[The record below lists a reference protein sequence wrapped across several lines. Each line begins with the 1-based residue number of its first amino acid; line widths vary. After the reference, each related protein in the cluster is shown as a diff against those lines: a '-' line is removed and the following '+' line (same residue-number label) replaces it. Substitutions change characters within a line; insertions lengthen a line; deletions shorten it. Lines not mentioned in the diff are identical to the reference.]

1 MSWPG
6 SLSLHPLSVLTAS
19 TVCLCSNLNLH
30 AGWLS
35 SCTWIRGG
43 LGGHRQHS
51 SAHESEPNILPS
63 PKCPSFPLIHIS
75 GGGGTPSA
83 PGNIAS
89 PGLPSRAPI
98 HSLRS
103 SHFWEVSTISRKFL
117 ASVPPPPSPVSI
129 YGLFPSR
136 ASACFSASGSSPC
149 PASSI
154 ISTTSFLRSQYTAL
168 ILSRN

>member
-63 PKCPSFPLIHIS
+63 PKCPSLPLIHIS
-75 GGGGTPSA
+75 GGGGHHLPLGTLLALGCPPEPPSTHSEAATSGKSVLFRENSLPLSPHPHHQSQFMASFPAERLLASLPLA
-83 PGNIAS
+83 PL
-89 PGLPSRAPI
+89 PVLPLPS
-98 HSLRS
+98 
-103 SHFWEVSTISRKFL
+103 
-117 ASVPPPPSPVSI
+117 
-129 YGLFPSR
+129 
-136 ASACFSASGSSPC
+136 
-149 PASSI
+149 
-154 ISTTSFLRSQYTAL
+154 
-168 ILSRN
+168 